1 MITWSY
7 DRSAETKSIA
17 AQLISL
23 TASSH
28 LPFPSFV
35 LMSFGQP
42 IQSDEKVALAPT
54 VQPPSYQITTEPP
67 GDAESG
73 RPVHRRRRFRRF
85 CHFFFAALFI
95 WVSAR
100 HVIRHCEMRRFG
112 PPHPHFGDIHED
124 SDFGLAIPPPRTRPG
139 ESIDSC
145 VESADWTEVDPRE
158 SHYPHGFSVWQQAEL
173 SLPTDA
179 VDIFLL
185 SRGLHAFGHL
195 EIIEA
200 ADREDIGVEVV
211 VGYHDDSD
219 LFERSSVCTLRRGD
233 NGHGIGIFTPRFDH
247 PPRHHERERD
257 LIFFNITL
265 SLPEGKEVTTVP
277 HFETRLPLF
286 SQIVAG
292 LPTHTFGSISL
303 HSTNRPI
310 FAHISIHSRNGP
322 IEGTF
327 NTSSSLDIDTSNT
340 PVRVVVNALNQ
351 NSSAPTNV
359 KIRTSNSVLSADLS
373 LISTFEN
380 STSGAFT
387 VVTRTSNSPLEVN
400 FSDHAPDGLLKLD
413 AHTSNSPVEVRLHP
427 SFEGTFKLRTSV
439 FSATV
444 SPDLEVVDP
453 AGRDRKRSVNVSTI
467 GRFSRIVHGDVAWKP
482 EDEALKPDSKV
493 EVSTSNSPLHVWL

>member
-1 MITWSY
+1 
-7 DRSAETKSIA
+7 
-17 AQLISL
+17 
-23 TASSH
+23 
-28 LPFPSFV
+28 
-35 LMSFGQP
+35 MSFAQP
-42 IQSDEKVALAPT
+42 TQSDEKVALAPT
-54 VQPPSYQITTEPP
+54 VQPPSYQITAEQPYPPP

-73 RPVHRRRRFRRF
+73 QPVHRRRRFRRF
-85 CHFFFAALFI
+85 FHFFFAALFI
-95 WVSAR
+95 WVTAR
-100 HVIRHCEMRRFG
+100 HVIRHCRMRRFG
-112 PPHPHFGDIHED
+112 PPHFGGIHEG
-124 SDFGLAIPPPRTRPG
+124 SDFGLAIPRTRPG

-145 VESADWTEVDPRE
+145 VESADWTEIDPRD
-158 SHYPHGFSVWQQAEL
+158 SHHPHGFSVWQQAEL
-173 SLPTDA
+173 SLPADA
-179 VDIFLL
+179 DDIFLL

-211 VGYHDDSD
+211 VGYHDDSG

-233 NGHGIGIFTPRFDH
+233 NGYGIGIFTPRFDH
-247 PPRHHERERD
+247 HDRHHERERD

-286 SQIVAG
+286 SQIVAE

-303 HSTNRPI
+303 HSANRPI
-310 FAHISIHSRNGP
+310 FAHSLVGDKISIHSRNGP

-359 KIRTSNSVLSADLS
+359 KIRTSNSVLSVDLS

-380 STSGAFT
+380 GTSGAFT

-427 SFEGTFKLRTSV
+427 SFEGTFKLQTSV
-439 FSATV
+439 FPATV

-467 GRFSRIVHGDVAWKP
+467 GRYSRIIHGDVAWKP
-482 EDEALKPDSKV
+482 EDEALKPNSQV